1 MGPRTIPPSLAVRR
15 VATSIIASLAIVT
28 VLSTTLIS
36 GNATLAGATT
46 GAPRC
51 TTGDLVV
58 WLDTM
63 GNGAAGSSY
72 YNLEFTNVSAHTCS
86 MSGYPGVSAV
96 NGAGAQIGTAAGH
109 NPTHPAALITLSSAA
124 ANGGQGGFASPNT
137 ATVIFNITDAG
148 NYANSACERVVSSGL
163 RVYPPDQ
170 TASKIIPYPF
180 TTCAKRGPLILH
192 VEPIQKGITTG

>member
-1 MGPRTIPPSLAVRR
+1 MGPRTNTSSLAAHKF
-15 VATSIIASLAIVT
+15 ATSIVAWLAIVT
-28 VLSTTLIS
+28 VLSTMFIAS
-36 GNATLAGATT
+36 NASLAGAAT

-72 YNLEFTNVSAHTCS
+72 YNLEFTNVSTHACS
-86 MSGYPGVSAV
+86 VSGYPGVSAV
-96 NGAGAQIGTAAGH
+96 TGAGAQIGTAAGH
-109 NPTHPAALITLSSAA
+109 NPEHPATLITLSSAA
-124 ANGGQGGFASPNT
+124 ATGGPGGFANTNT
-137 ATVIFNITDAG
+137 ATVILAITDAG
-148 NYANSACERVVSSGL
+148 NYSNSACRRVVSSGL

-180 TTCAKRGPLILH
+180 VTCAKRGPLILH
-192 VEPIQKGITTG
+192 VEAIQKGVITG

>member
-1 MGPRTIPPSLAVRR
+1 MRRTTNPSSLSGRTLT
-15 VATSIIASLAIVT
+15 TSIVAVLAIVT
-28 VLSTTLIS
+28 VLSTTMIS
-36 GNATLAGATT
+36 GNVPLAGATT

-72 YNLEFTNVSAHTCS
+72 YNLEFTNVSRHACS

-96 NGAGAQIGTAAGH
+96 NVAGSQIGSAAGH
-109 NPTHPAALITLSSAA
+109 NAEHPAALITLSSAA
-124 ANGGQGGFASPNT
+124 ASGGPGGFASPNT
-137 ATVIFNITDAG
+137 ATVILAISDAG
-148 NYANSACERVVSSGL
+148 NYSNSACGRVISSGL

-180 TTCAKRGPLILH
+180 VTCAKHGPLILH
-192 VEPIQKGITTG
+192 VEPIQKGVITG

>member
-1 MGPRTIPPSLAVRR
+1 MGLPTNSSSPSVRKF
-15 VATSIIASLAIVT
+15 VISIVASLAMVA

-36 GNATLAGATT
+36 GSASLAGATT

-72 YNLEFTNVSAHTCS
+72 YNLEFTNVSAHACS

-96 NGAGAQIGTAAGH
+96 NVAGAQIGSAAGH
-109 NPTHPAALITLSSAA
+109 NAEHPAAVITLSSSAA
-124 ANGGQGGFASPNT
+124 TGGPGGFVSPNT
-137 ATVIFNITDAG
+137 ATVILAITDAG
-148 NYANSACERVVSSGL
+148 NYSNSACARAVSSGL
-163 RVYPPDQ
+163 RVYPPGQ

-180 TTCAKRGPLILH
+180 VTCAKHGPLILH
-192 VEPIQKGITTG
+192 VEPIQKGVVTG

>member
-1 MGPRTIPPSLAVRR
+1 VRKF
-15 VATSIIASLAIVT
+15 ATPFVASLAMVT

-36 GNATLAGATT
+36 SDAPLAGATT

-58 WLDTM
+58 WFDTM

-72 YNLEFTNVSAHTCS
+72 YNLEFTNVSAHACS

-96 NGAGAQIGTAAGH
+96 NAAGTQIGSAAGH
-109 NPTHPAALITLSSAA
+109 NAAHPAALITLSSAA
-124 ANGGQGGFASPNT
+124 ATGGPGGFVTLNT
-137 ATVIFNITDAG
+137 ATVILAITDAG
-148 NYANSACERVVSSGL
+148 NYSNSACERVVSSGL

-170 TASKIIPYPF
+170 TASKLVPYPF
-180 TTCAKRGPLILH
+180 VMCAKRGPLILH
-192 VEPIQKGITTG
+192 VEPVQKGVVTG